1 MTYTIYN
8 ITNNIALFLA
18 RVHGLSTD
26 RIGAIFASVALLT
39 AIIGVPAAI
48 IVDKFRQKMT
58 TTQLRK
64 TLCGGLSVFTVAGF
78 ICVINSTCHTE
89 PVIVSVAILMMSSAT
104 ISSELKTSF
113 GVLLIHL

>member
-8 ITNNIALFLA
+8 ITNNSALFLS

-26 RIGAIFASVALLT
+26 RIGAIFACVALLT
-39 AIIGVPAAI
+39 AIVGVPAAI
-48 IVDKFRQKMT
+48 IADKLRQKMS

-64 TLCGGLSVFTVAGF
+64 TLCGGLSIFTVTGY

-89 PVIVSVAILMMSSAT
+89 PVIGSVAVLMMSAAT
-104 ISSELKTSF
+104 ISSEYF
-113 GVLLIHL
+113 